1 MRSLLFS
8 VLVWTWERESGKI
21 KVNLLLKSSFAKTY
35 VAIERKLNFRE
46 KKNYN
51 KNSHTYTRKIDCF

>member
-21 KVNLLLKSSFAKTY
+21 KVNLLPKSSFAKTY
-35 VAIERKLNFRE
+35 VAIERNLTLERRKT
-46 KKNYN
+46 KIKTHI
-51 KNSHTYTRKIDCF
+51 HTQER

>member
-21 KVNLLLKSSFAKTY
+21 KVNLLPKSSFAKTY

-46 KKNYN
+46 KKN
-51 KNSHTYTRKIDCF
+51 